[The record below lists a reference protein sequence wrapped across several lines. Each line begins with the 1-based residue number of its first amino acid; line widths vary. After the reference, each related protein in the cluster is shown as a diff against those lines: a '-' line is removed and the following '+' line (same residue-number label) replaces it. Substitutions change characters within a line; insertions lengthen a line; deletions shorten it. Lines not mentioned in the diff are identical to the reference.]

1 MFQKLRMNDE
11 NFNVLVLSRGGILYK
26 GAVKSITSVNDQGRF
41 DVLPHHANF
50 ISLIKDILIIRE
62 LSGNVKE
69 IKIGDGILRVTE
81 KAVEVYLGVEGEKN
95 KAS

>member
-1 MFQKLRMNDE
+1 MNDE

-26 GAVKSITSVNDQGRF
+26 GAVKSITSINEQGRF

-50 ISLIKDILIIRE
+50 ISLIKDTLIIRE
-62 LSGNVKE
+62 LDGRVKE
-69 IKIGDGILRVTE
+69 LKVGNGILRVTE
-81 KAVEVYLGVEGEKN
+81 KAVEVYLGVEGEKS

>member
-1 MFQKLRMNDE
+1 MNDE

-26 GAVKSITSVNDQGRF
+26 GAVKSITSINEQGRF

-69 IKIGDGILRVTE
+69 IKIGDGILRVNE
-81 KAVEVYLGVEGEKN
+81 KSVEVYLGVEGEKS
-95 KAS
+95 KAA